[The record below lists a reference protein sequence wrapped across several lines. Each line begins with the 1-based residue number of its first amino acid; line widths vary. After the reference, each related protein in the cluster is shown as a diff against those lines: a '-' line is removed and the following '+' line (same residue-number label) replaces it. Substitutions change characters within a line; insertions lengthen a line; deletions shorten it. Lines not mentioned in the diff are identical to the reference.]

1 MVLFLALYRIF
12 PQFFS
17 RDGIRESEGT
27 IGTEPTQGDTQL
39 TVTLLDKVNV
49 KFYVK
54 KGEGEGGMP

>member
-1 MVLFLALYRIF
+1 M
-12 PQFFS
+12 
-17 RDGIRESEGT
+17 GSENPKGT